1 MNVTHTESSRA
12 LYENLTLDEE
22 RALYGITHATVKNC
36 TFDGPADGE
45 SALKEASD
53 VTVEGC
59 DFRLRYPFWHVR
71 GGLVTGCTLTD
82 TCRAA
87 LWYASDLTIEHSS
100 LGGIK
105 ALREC
110 QSMTLKGCEIR
121 SAEFG
126 WLCRDVELTDCKM
139 QGEYPFFMTR
149 GLHLKNLQLTGK
161 YSFQYVEDCTV
172 ADSILDTK
180 DAFWHAKNITVT
192 DSTVKGEYLGWYS
205 ENLTL
210 VRCRIEGT
218 QPLCYCKNLTLID
231 CEMVGCDL
239 AFENSTVTATL
250 RGHVDSIKSPAS
262 GRIEADSV
270 GEVVYERA
278 PTDGYLFE
286 IVARKEK
293 MACPCCGYKT
303 FSARGQYSIC
313 PVCFFE
319 DDPAAYLVPDGYQ
332 DFSLTSLAEAQRN
345 YKEFGACSRDMIP
358 HVRAPREDE
367 L

>member
-1 MNVTHTESSRA
+1 MNATLTHPTRT
-12 LYENLTLDEE
+12 LYEGLNLDEE
-22 RALYGITHATVKNC
+22 RALYGITHAAVNNC

-53 VTVEGC
+53 VTVTNCE
-59 DFRLRYPFWHVR
+59 FRLRYPFWHVR
-71 GGLVTGCTLTD
+71 GGRVEHCTLTD

-87 LWYASDLTIEHSS
+87 LWYASDLVIENAT

-110 QSMTLKGCEIR
+110 DGMTLSHCTVD

-126 WLCRDVELTDCKM
+126 WLCRGVELKNCNVK
-139 QGEYPFFMTR
+139 GEYPFFMTR
-149 GLHLKNLQLTGK
+149 GLHLKGVELKGK

-172 ADSILDTK
+172 ANSYLDTK

-205 ENLTL
+205 EGLTL

-218 QPLCYCKNLTLID
+218 QPLCYCQNLTLID

-239 AFENSTVTATL
+239 SFENSTVTATVK
-250 RGHVDSIKSPAS
+250 GHVDSIKSPAA

-270 GEVVYERA
+270 GEIVYERA
-278 PTDGYLFE
+278 PVDGQGCAIILHN
-286 IVARKEK
+286 
-293 MACPCCGYKT
+293 T
-303 FSARGQYSIC
+303 
-313 PVCFFE
+313 
-319 DDPAAYLVPDGYQ
+319 
-332 DFSLTSLAEAQRN
+332 
-345 YKEFGACSRDMIP
+345 
-358 HVRAPREDE
+358 
-367 L
+367 